1 MAWGAAGYVND
12 QASGSA
18 SGPYEKN
25 VCDRT
30 RLHRTAMPAGADRPD
45 TTHDNHFLRNA
56 GSGGRGALPPRPPE
70 IYRIA
75 PIPERHRQKR
85 DAARHPVSGLGSWH
99 GARVASPRRPVLRPG
114 QQPVDLRSHRGT
126 TLRARADAGPEFP
139 FFPAMR
145 SASGMSHS
153 RPKGVFRDVS

>member
-1 MAWGAAGYVND
+1 MAWGAAGYVNE

-56 GSGGRGALPPRPPE
+56 GSGGRGALPPQPPHV
-70 IYRIA
+70 YRTAANPAGHKPKTGPPRDPHPRLASSPGA
-75 PIPERHRQKR
+75 P
-85 DAARHPVSGLGSWH
+85 
-99 GARVASPRRPVLRPG
+99 GAPPP
-114 QQPVDLRSHRGT
+114 
-126 TLRARADAGPEFP
+126 
-139 FFPAMR
+139 
-145 SASGMSHS
+145 
-153 RPKGVFRDVS
+153 